1 MRIMSKIS
9 SLMAAALFLSSCNT
23 LVTRTAVK
31 ETEQRKQFQDQ
42 VSTLQRSSADIN
54 AKFSEIDAELRAL
67 NGRTD
72 SIENKM
78 QVEKNQESK
87 AAPQVQVDELQ
98 RKVLLLEQE
107 LVSLKS
113 KTEQLALSRADERS
127 ATPTKAKTKEVFDE
141 AEEHFASKDFKKAI
155 LGYSKYREVYPKGRR
170 FAEATYKIGLSF
182 QELGQQDEA
191 SIFFE
196 EVIAKFPNSS
206 EARKAKARL
215 KPRR

>member
-1 MRIMSKIS
+1 MKFLYLIVG
-9 SLMAAALFLSSCNT
+9 ALLLSSCST

-54 AKFSEIDAELRAL
+54 AKFSEIDAELRSL

-72 SIENKM
+72 TIENKM

-87 AAPQVQVDELQ
+87 AATQAQVDDLQ
-98 RKVLLLEQE
+98 KKVLLLEQE
-107 LVSLKS
+107 LISLKS
-113 KTEQLALSRADERS
+113 KTEQLALARS
-127 ATPTKAKTKEVFDE
+127 EDKPSASKTKTKEVFEE
-141 AEEHFASKDFKKAI
+141 AEENFANKDFKKAI
-155 LGYSKYREVYPKGRR
+155 LNYSKYREVYPKGRR

-182 QELGQQDEA
+182 QELGQSDEA
-191 SIFFE
+191 AIFFE
-196 EVIAKFPNSS
+196 EVIAKFPSSS